1 MGYVHFTI
9 LLSLELLIGVK
20 SMTEPLCGCRSD
32 FEYKV
37 LDRINR
43 LEQRQ
48 DQQETA
54 GRSRDNSIV
63 GLQNAIQTET
73 HTSCKDGWVAFNGS
87 CYVFGDSN
95 LNFIS
100 AELYCRQYGGQLV
113 RVDSAVE
120 NAFLKA
126 FLLKHHKQHS
136 WVGIQD
142 TEVEGIW
149 KLFGTNTLA
158 PFTDFR
164 PGDGGDHDAE
174 DCAVFQNSDDMLW
187 VDVRCR
193 FQCRPICEM
202 PGFN

>member
-1 MGYVHFTI
+1 
-9 LLSLELLIGVK
+9 
-20 SMTEPLCGCRSD
+20 MTEPSCGCRSE

-37 LDRINR
+37 LDRIIK

-48 DQQETA
+48 DQQETES
-54 GRSRDNSIV
+54 RSRDNSIA
-63 GLQNAIQTET
+63 GLQSAIQTEI
-73 HTSCKDGWVAFNGS
+73 HTSCKDGWVAFDGS
-87 CYVFGDSN
+87 CYVFGDSD
-95 LNFIS
+95 LDFVS

-113 RVDSAVE
+113 HVNSAVE

-136 WVGIQD
+136 WIGIQD

-164 PGDGGDHDAE
+164 PGDGGDHATE
-174 DCAVFQNSDDMLW
+174 DCVVFQNSATMLW
-187 VDVRCR
+187 IDVLCESRY
-193 FQCRPICEM
+193 RPICEI
-202 PGFN
+202 PGFK